1 MVHLVALY
9 ICRFHNAPVSVTVK
23 MYIEDIQVACRR
35 VLKGDKKAEEE
46 LGLDTIEYDRP
57 TPHNLSVRSLQATYN
72 SVLTTAVA
80 ARELDLPFFEKQCQ
94 LTMQL
99 LQAIAEAKK
108 VEFEHNVYAQDV
120 AEVMLALIHDEA
132 GRHNYKEVPEEE
144 DRDDESSTTTSPA
157 AAAAEQP
164 TQTPVAAT
172 YIDQEQPS
180 KDKDADAQQTP
191 TPVAATSSEQE
202 QPSKAKDADAQP
214 APTPAAAT
222 SSEQA
227 WPSKTK
233 DANEQATPISP
244 ARGKCTAKD
253 SYSSSTSKNKRCQCS
268 LCPFFGTHLERHI
281 ASKHP
286 DAAQTKSERVTLVHI
301 QDKLAREKQ
310 GKKAVCLYQCSV
322 RNCGAIITRLGQH
335 LSRVH
340 KIHDQAKL
348 KKIKST
354 CKRLPP
360 AGLRQPKQKSI
371 KVLTVQNATP

>member
-1 MVHLVALY
+1 
-9 ICRFHNAPVSVTVK
+9 

-35 VLKGDKKAEEE
+35 VLKGNKKAEEE

-172 YIDQEQPS
+172 SID
-180 KDKDADAQQTP
+180 
-191 TPVAATSSEQE
+191 QE

-214 APTPAAAT
+214 APTPAAATSSEQARPSKTKDVHKQPTLTPAASTPPSRSQHQDADVQPTPTPAAAT

-244 ARGKCTAKD
+244 ARWKCTAKD
-253 SYSSSTSKNKRCQCS
+253 SYSSSTSKTRDASARCAPS
-268 LCPFFGTHLERHI
+268 LGRT
-281 ASKHP
+281 SK
-286 DAAQTKSERVTLVHI
+286 DT
-301 QDKLAREKQ
+301 
-310 GKKAVCLYQCSV
+310 
-322 RNCGAIITRLGQH
+322 
-335 LSRVH
+335 
-340 KIHDQAKL
+340 
-348 KKIKST
+348 
-354 CKRLPP
+354 
-360 AGLRQPKQKSI
+360 
-371 KVLTVQNATP
+371 

>member
-1 MVHLVALY
+1 MVHLIALY

-23 MYIEDIQVACRR
+23 MYIEDIQKACRR

-108 VEFEHNVYAQDV
+108 VEFEHNIDAQDV
-120 AEVMLALIHDEA
+120 AEVMLALIHDKA

-172 YIDQEQPS
+172 SIDQEQPS
-180 KDKDADAQQTP
+180 KGKDADAQQTP
-191 TPVAATSSEQE
+191 TPAAATSSEQE
-202 QPSKAKDADAQP
+202 QPSKAKDANAQP
-214 APTPAAAT
+214 APTPAAATSSEQARPSKTKDVHKQPTLTPAASTPPTRSQHQDADVQPTPTPAAAT

-233 DANEQATPISP
+233 DANEQATPTSP

-253 SYSSSTSKNKRCQCS
+253 SYSSSTSKTRDASARCAPS
-268 LCPFFGTHLERHI
+268 LGRT
-281 ASKHP
+281 SK
-286 DAAQTKSERVTLVHI
+286 DT
-301 QDKLAREKQ
+301 
-310 GKKAVCLYQCSV
+310 
-322 RNCGAIITRLGQH
+322 
-335 LSRVH
+335 
-340 KIHDQAKL
+340 
-348 KKIKST
+348 
-354 CKRLPP
+354 
-360 AGLRQPKQKSI
+360 
-371 KVLTVQNATP
+371 